1 MGRGVGICHTDGAE
15 LTAHMAEPR
24 SRLVRRPAEQRVCPS
39 FMALFVSPP
48 DRRVAGETDR
58 VCSAQAAR
66 DNHAGMTHLR

>member
-1 MGRGVGICHTDGAE
+1 MRRGWGFCHSDGAE
-15 LTAHMAEPR
+15 LTARVADPR
-24 SRLVRRPAEQRVCPS
+24 SRLVRRPAVQRVCPS

-66 DNHAGMTHLR
+66 DSHAGMTHLR